1 MSHPLR
7 RREEFNGDQLHGA
20 LAADPRRAARLILAV
35 AGQGV
40 VDAQLLLGQILLDGR
55 GIQADPAL
63 ARRWF
68 EIAAAGGHAMAHN
81 MLGRCL
87 EHGRGGP
94 ADLTQAAR
102 RYRLAAEA
110 GLDWG
115 LYNLAN
121 LLATGRGVPR
131 DPVRAFQL
139 YRRAADL
146 GHAKSMNLVGR
157 FYEDGLVVERDP
169 PLAHDWY
176 RRSAEAG
183 DFRGQFSHAAVL
195 AERGEVAAALIWLR
209 RALAGG
215 NLNFL
220 RFARSALLQAEQ
232 PALRQLA
239 PSYFA
244 RAAELGDEE
253 DAAALEALMR
263 SPAGA

>member
-1 MSHPLR
+1 MSYKLR
-7 RREEFNGDQLHGA
+7 RREEFSGDDLHGA
-20 LAADPRRAARLILAV
+20 LVNDQRQAARLILSA
-35 AGQGV
+35 AEQGV
-40 VDAQLLLGQILLDGR
+40 IEAQVMLGQILLDGR

-63 ARRWF
+63 ARQWF
-68 EIAAAGGHAMAHN
+68 EIAAKGGDAMAHN

-94 ADLTQAAR
+94 ANASDAAR
-102 RYRLAAEA
+102 HYRLAADA

-131 DPVRAFQL
+131 DADEAFAL

-157 FYEDGLVVERDP
+157 FYEDGLVVEKDLRA
-169 PLAHDWY
+169 AHNWY

-183 DFRGQFSHAAVL
+183 DFRGQFSYAAVL
-195 AERGEVAAALIWLR
+195 VERGETAAAITWLE
-209 RALAGG
+209 RALEGG

-220 RFARSALLQAEQ
+220 RFARASLLQAAVPELQ
-232 PALRQLA
+232 KLA
-239 PSYFA
+239 YAYFV
-244 RAAELGDEE
+244 RAAELGDED
-253 DAAALEALMR
+253 DAAALEAL
-263 SPAGA
+263 ATG